1 MNLEASKEKFNPGTE
16 IIHEVFGSGLIKTS
30 KPIHTYSLE
39 VEFEDGQI
47 RNLASTHIQTPILKE
62 DKGKYGKKPTISAK
76 KTKQK
81 RSAKKK

>member
-1 MNLEASKEKFNPGTE
+1 M
-16 IIHEVFGSGLIKTS
+16 HELFGSGLIKTS

-47 RNLASTHIQTPILKE
+47 RNLASTHVQTPIVKGNESKE
-62 DKGKYGKKPTISAK
+62 EKKPLKSAK

-81 RSAKKK
+81 RSAKKR

>member
-1 MNLEASKEKFNPGTE
+1 MNIETSKEKFNPGTE
-16 IIHEVFGSGLIKTS
+16 IMHELFGSGLIKTS

-47 RNLASTHIQTPILKE
+47 RNLASTHVQTPIVKGNESKE
-62 DKGKYGKKPTISAK
+62 EKKPLKSAK

-81 RSAKKK
+81 RSAKKR